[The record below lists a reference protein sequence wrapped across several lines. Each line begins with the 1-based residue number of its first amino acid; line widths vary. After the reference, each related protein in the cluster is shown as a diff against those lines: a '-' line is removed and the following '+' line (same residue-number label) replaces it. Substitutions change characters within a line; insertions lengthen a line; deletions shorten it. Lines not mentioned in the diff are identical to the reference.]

1 MLFKKFDGQKRN
13 LANVVYPGQ
22 INVQTVDKL
31 LIHCTVLCL
40 IPEHLQSR
48 LVKSGGAVN
57 RKDLLLL
64 RLLHGTKIITAP
76 TIPFKIGI
84 DCCYFNIGLNIKLN
98 IKPNR
103 VVVISVMNTVQ
114 QKSMTMKMLKL
125 LSVPALI
132 SVMLILVSATELSK
146 ETERLQNATKVI
158 TTFANSDE
166 SIPEELLKQSEG
178 LVIIPKMINAG
189 FGIGGKRGK
198 GVAVV
203 KLPDGS
209 WSNPVFITLTGG
221 SFGFQIGVQSVD
233 LVLVFKHKGV
243 LTKVKNGDFTIGGDI
258 SAAAGPVGRSSTAS
272 TDHTLEAEVYSY
284 SRSRGLFAGI
294 SINGSNLAIDKSANA
309 NFYGSNTT
317 SQQIFETG
325 KSSSAPVVELK
336 GSLKGL

>member
-1 MLFKKFDGQKRN
+1 MKFLKVL
-13 LANVVYPGQ
+13 LAPV
-22 INVQTVDKL
+22 L
-31 LIHCTVLCL
+31 LSTVLVC
-40 IPEHLQSR
+40 
-48 LVKSGGAVN
+48 A
-57 RKDLLLL
+57 
-64 RLLHGTKIITAP
+64 
-76 TIPFKIGI
+76 
-84 DCCYFNIGLNIKLN
+84 
-98 IKPNR
+98 
-103 VVVISVMNTVQ
+103 
-114 QKSMTMKMLKL
+114 
-125 LSVPALI
+125 
-132 SVMLILVSATELSK
+132 SATNAGKEK
-146 ETERLQNATKVI
+146 ETERIQNSSKVL

-166 SIPEELLKQSEG
+166 SIPQDLLKQSEG

-189 FGIGGKRGK
+189 LGIGGKRGK

-203 KLPDGS
+203 KLADGS

-221 SFGFQIGVQSVD
+221 SFGFQVGVQSVD

-309 NFYGSNTT
+309 NFYGEGTT

-325 KSSSAPVVELK
+325 KSTSAPVVELK
-336 GSLKGL
+336 TALKGL